1 MCDGCSWSE
10 YAFINENLQKARS
23 ILRRNGIEE
32 TDETF
37 QKLRKLLS
45 SNPGYLGKFTD
56 WLIIDKVPYE
66 RLESLYN
73 TIKGARLSKAIDQF
87 STPEEVVDTLVRVNA
102 DTAVHQMVMSIP
114 SETRNKLKRGDY
126 CETCGCEREEIGE
139 IDCSACDGNGD
150 IECKTCE
157 GQGSKECKRC
167 NGSGETKSGK
177 DCSYCE
183 GSGEIDCKKCD
194 RGSNECSKCKGEC
207 VEECPECKKVW
218 EKGTKVW
225 QSFLRFLALHTDKKD
240 LICDFFSKKSGRHQD
255 EIYENGYEDTIEIIK
270 SDVLKLLNMPSIDTI
285 LEKSKKGSNIKFIYN
300 DEKILIVA
308 VDFNGIQKYGS
319 SYWCITEDEGT
330 FNSYVYDNE
339 AISQQW
345 IIYFKDKSPL
355 LDEESVMGV
364 TYNIE
369 DKEVDAAHWEDDSDC
384 RYEAQNLISKLK
396 IDVKNIIDAL
406 EIYFYNPEDMIKLWV
421 KYPDFFKNNIENL
434 FIKTKEALK
443 KKEEFEKELAV
454 RKGRGRRPSLPY
466 DIERDVYAIIDLITE
481 LIEEDVL
488 DKELIKL
495 LKECAHKHK
504 LFIPIRQGSEDDFI
518 CALVSDLYQYVDY
531 DLNKNDV
538 NLFYRFYQEDIEQEK
553 GVEILKYY
561 ISKGYDVKK
570 YLDSRYSDG
579 YTSILYKLN
588 ILSLDDLLNS
598 NDYSWME
605 DDELAT
611 KVYFHI
617 LDNNYNNIK
626 VILKIYEEI
635 ISFISK
641 DVNLVAKYKNKIIDD
656 IKTLELGRSM
666 LEHIL
671 DSIDDDDI
679 ELACARKLLHRK
691 ILTKY
696 DVEMRKK
703 MLERLSSFD
712 DFIKN
717 KS

>member
-1 MCDGCSWSE
+1 MIVKWSD
-10 YAFINENLQKARS
+10 YASINENLQKARS

-45 SNPGYLGKFTD
+45 ANPGYLGKFTD

-87 STPEEVVDTLVRVNA
+87 ATPEEVVDTLVRVNA

-114 SETRNKLKRGDY
+114 SETRNKLKHGDY
-126 CETCGCEREEIGE
+126 CETCDCEREEIGQV
-139 IDCSACDGNGD
+139 DCSACDGSGE

-157 GQGSKECKRC
+157 GHGTKECKRC

-207 VEECPECKKVW
+207 TEECPECKKVW
-218 EKGTKVW
+218 EKGTRDW
-225 QSFLRFLALHTDKKD
+225 QSLLRFLALHTDKKD
-240 LICDFFSKKSGRHQD
+240 LICDFFSKKSGRYQD
-255 EIYENGYEDTIEIIK
+255 EIYDNGYEDTLETIK
-270 SDVLKLLNMPSIDTI
+270 SDVLKLLNMPSIDAI
-285 LEKSKKGSNIKFIYN
+285 LEKSKKDSDIKFIYN

-308 VDFNGIQKYGS
+308 VNFEGVQKYGS

-330 FNSYVYDNE
+330 FDSYVYGNE
-339 AISQQW
+339 TINQQW
-345 IIYFKDKSPL
+345 IIYFRGKSPL
-355 LDEESVMGV
+355 SDEESVMGV

-384 RYEAQNLISKLK
+384 RYEAQNLIDKLK

-406 EIYFYNPEDMIKLWV
+406 EIYSYNPEDMIRLWV
-421 KYPDFFKNNIENL
+421 KYPDFFKANIENM
-434 FIKTKEALK
+434 FVNTKEALK
-443 KKEEFEKELAV
+443 KKEDFEKELAA

-466 DIERDVYAIIDLITE
+466 DIERDIYAIIDLITE
-481 LIEEDVL
+481 LMEEDGEL
-488 DKELIKL
+488 DKELTKL
-495 LKECAHKHK
+495 FKESAHKHK
-504 LFIPIRQGSEDDFI
+504 LFIPIRPGSEDDFI

-570 YLDSRYSDG
+570 YLDSRYSEG
-579 YTSILYKLN
+579 YTSILYKLD
-588 ILSLDDLLNS
+588 ILSIDDLLDS
-598 NDYSWME
+598 KDYSWME
-605 DDELAT
+605 DDELAP
-611 KVYFHI
+611 KVYFYI
-617 LDNNYNNIK
+617 LDNNIR
-626 VILKIYEEI
+626 VIGEIYERI

-641 DVNLVAKYKNKIIDD
+641 DANLVTKYKDKILDD
-656 IKTLELGRSM
+656 INKNRVVGRSM
-666 LEHIL
+666 LEYIL

-679 ELACARKLLHRK
+679 EMACARKLLHRK

-696 DVEMRKK
+696 DVEMKKK

>member
-1 MCDGCSWSE
+1 MIVKWSD
-10 YAFINENLQKARS
+10 YASINENLQKARS

-45 SNPGYLGKFTD
+45 TNPGYLGKFTD

-87 STPEEVVDTLVRVNA
+87 TTPEEVVDTLVRVNA
-102 DTAVHQMVMSIP
+102 DTAVHQMIMSIP
-114 SETRNKLKRGDY
+114 SETRNKLKHGDY
-126 CETCGCEREEIGE
+126 CETCDCEREEIGE
-139 IDCSACDGNGD
+139 VDCSACDGNGD

-207 VEECPECKKVW
+207 TEECPECKKVW
-218 EKGTKVW
+218 EKGTRDW

-240 LICDFFSKKSGRHQD
+240 LICDFFSKKSGRYQD
-255 EIYENGYEDTIEIIK
+255 LIYDYGYEDTLETIK
-270 SDVLKLLNMPSIDTI
+270 SDVLKLLNMPSIDAI
-285 LEKSKKGSNIKFIYN
+285 LEKSKNDSDIKFIYN

-308 VDFNGIQKYGS
+308 VNFEGVQKYGS

-330 FNSYVYDNE
+330 FDSYVYGNDTIN
-339 AISQQW
+339 QQW
-345 IIYFKDKSPL
+345 IIYFRGKSPL
-355 LDEESVMGV
+355 SDEESVMGV

-369 DKEVDAAHWEDDSDC
+369 DKEVDAAHWEDDSEC
-384 RYEAQNLISKLK
+384 RYEAQNLIGKLK
-396 IDVKNIIDAL
+396 IDVKDIINAL
-406 EIYFYNPEDMIKLWV
+406 EIYSYNPEDMIRLWG
-421 KYPDFFKNNIENL
+421 KYPDFFKANIENM
-434 FIKTKEALK
+434 FVKTKEALK
-443 KKEEFEKELAV
+443 KKEDFEKELAA
-454 RKGRGRRPSLPY
+454 RKGRGRKPSLPY

-481 LIEEDVL
+481 LMEEDGEL
-488 DKELIKL
+488 DKDLAKL
-495 LKECAHKHK
+495 FKESAHKHK

-518 CALVSDLYQYVDY
+518 CALVSDLYQYVDF

-538 NLFYRFYQEDIEQEK
+538 DLFYRFYQEDIEQEK

-570 YLDSRYSDG
+570 YLGDYSEG
-579 YTSILYKLN
+579 YTSILYKLD
-588 ILSLDDLLNS
+588 ILSIDDLLNS
-598 NDYSWME
+598 KNYSWME
-605 DDELAT
+605 DDELAP
-611 KVYFHI
+611 KVYFYI
-617 LDNNYNNIK
+617 LDNNIR
-626 VILKIYEEI
+626 VIGEIYERI

-641 DVNLVAKYKNKIIDD
+641 DANLVAKYKDKILDD
-656 IKTLELGRSM
+656 INKNRVVGRSM
-666 LEHIL
+666 LEYIL

>member
-1 MCDGCSWSE
+1 MITRWSD
-10 YAFINENLQKARS
+10 YASINENLQKARS

-45 SNPGYLGKFTD
+45 ANPGYLGKFTD

-87 STPEEVVDTLVRVNA
+87 ATPEEVVDTLVRVNA

-114 SETRNKLKRGDY
+114 SETRNKLKHGDY
-126 CETCGCEREEIGE
+126 CETCECEREEIGQV
-139 IDCSACDGNGD
+139 DCSACDGSGE

-207 VEECPECKKVW
+207 TEECPECKKVW
-218 EKGTKVW
+218 EKGTRDW
-225 QSFLRFLALHTDKKD
+225 QSLLRFLALHTDKKD
-240 LICDFFSKKSGRHQD
+240 LICDFFSKKSGRYYD
-255 EIYENGYEDTIEIIK
+255 DFYDYGYEDTIETIK
-270 SDVLKLLNMPSIDTI
+270 SDVLKLLNMPSIDAI
-285 LEKSKKGSNIKFIYN
+285 LEKSKNDSDIKFIYN

-308 VDFNGIQKYGS
+308 VNFEGVQKYGS

-330 FNSYVYDNE
+330 FDSYVYGNE
-339 AISQQW
+339 TINQQW
-345 IIYFKDKSPL
+345 IIYFRGKSPL
-355 LDEESVMGV
+355 SDEESVMGV

-384 RYEAQNLISKLK
+384 RYEAQNLIDKLK
-396 IDVKNIIDAL
+396 IDVKDIINAL
-406 EIYFYNPEDMIKLWV
+406 EIYSYNPEDMIRLWV
-421 KYPDFFKNNIENL
+421 KYPDFFKANIENM
-434 FIKTKEALK
+434 FVNTKEALK
-443 KKEEFEKELAV
+443 KKEDFEKELAA
-454 RKGRGRRPSLPY
+454 RKGRGRKPSLPY

-481 LIEEDVL
+481 LMEEDGEL
-488 DKELIKL
+488 DKELAKL
-495 LKECAHKHK
+495 FKESAHKHK
-504 LFIPIRQGSEDDFI
+504 LFIPIRPGSEDDFI

-570 YLDSRYSDG
+570 YLDSIYAEG
-579 YTSILYKLN
+579 YTSILYKLD
-588 ILSLDDLLNS
+588 ILSIDDLLNS
-598 NDYSWME
+598 KDYSWLG
-605 DDELAT
+605 DDELAP

-617 LDNNYNNIK
+617 LDNDIR
-626 VILKIYEEI
+626 VIDEIYERI

-641 DVNLVAKYKNKIIDD
+641 DSNLVTKYKDKILDD
-656 IKTLELGRSM
+656 INKNRVVGRSM
-666 LEHIL
+666 LEYIL